1 MKYTIEGFSQKYAI
15 TLRRQVERRNRL
27 VEVKIDCTDLV
38 ILRWFV
44 DFYPKMK
51 KHIIDGKEYAW
62 LTHGKLLTDL
72 PIIDISK
79 SAFISRM
86 QKLVD
91 FKILD
96 YKFIKTGGTY
106 SLYTFGENYV
116 NLIDNKEGT
125 CSNIYGVHVQTC
137 TGVDV
142 QTHTKDKS
150 INNKI
155 NNNKVS
161 KGRAFTPPT
170 FEEVEEYA
178 ISRGYPN
185 LAKKFF
191 EYYTTGD
198 WRDSKGNK
206 IKNWK
211 QKFITWEGERTQ
223 AKKPEP
229 KNSTMRAYSK
239 TELQGLFKSVDE
251 MQI

>member
-1 MKYTIEGFSQKYAI
+1 MKEE
-15 TLRRQVERRNRL
+15 RQFKGVWIPKEVWLDKRLNALEKVIL
-27 VEVKIDCTDLV
+27 VEIDSLDDEETGCYASNKYLAEFCQCSGSKVSTGVSKLIKLGYIYLKSFDGRQRVLKSSLLNFKRQTMKI
-38 ILRWFV
+38 
-44 DFYPKMK
+44 
-51 KHIIDGKEYAW
+51 
-62 LTHGKLLTDL
+62 
-72 PIIDISK
+72 
-79 SAFISRM
+79 
-86 QKLVD
+86 
-91 FKILD
+91 
-96 YKFIKTGGTY
+96 YKADD
-106 SLYTFGENYV
+106 ENLKD
-116 NLIDNKEGT
+116 NNIDN
-125 CSNIYGVHVQTC
+125 N
-137 TGVDV
+137 
-142 QTHTKDKS
+142 KD
-150 INNKI
+150 
-155 NNNKVS
+155 NNKVS

-178 ISRGYPN
+178 ISRGYQN

-239 TELQGLFKSVDE
+239 TELQGLFQNVDE